1 MKIIERI
8 YDELNTQGKNAA
20 DLARHLG
27 VTTGQTTAW
36 KQRKT
41 DPPAKYI
48 HQIAEFLDRSVD
60 YILTGETNIPS
71 QPQILTYGNFKKDE
85 LKKLIEE
92 TEISNNN
99 LDILIGMI
107 NSWK

>member
-8 YDELNTQGKNAA
+8 YDELSNQGKSAA

-48 HQIAEFLDRSVD
+48 YKIAEFLNVSVD
-60 YILTGETNIPS
+60 CLLGVESSTQT
-71 QPQILTYGNFKKDE
+71 
-85 LKKLIEE
+85 E
-92 TEISNNN
+92 TEADFTYAAYNE
-99 LDILIGMI
+99 LTHDLTEVQI
-107 NSWK
+107 NQLKTYADFLRQQK